1 MPRGRILDEALPLF
15 ARAGIDLGAADK
27 ARAGRRLIIPIPE
40 HDLRVLI
47 VRDTDVPAY
56 VEHGAAHLGI
66 AGRDVLEEQDRD
78 LYEPLDLGIG
88 RCRMVVA
95 EPEDRPVDENAQVHL
110 RYATKFA
117 EITRR
122 HLQARGTVAEII
134 KLYGSI
140 EIAPLVGLAD
150 RIVDLVSTGETLR
163 QHRLREVE
171 TILEVS
177 ARICVG
183 RAAAKLH
190 GDRID
195 DLLSAAARR
204 RSRRAKRRGTSRAL
218 EARVAVQDRRP
229 EHLACGHGGR
239 ERGPR
244 LRDARAAGDVQ
255 CGGRQRVDG
264 EGVLVVHPAHQRL
277 RAGRQERSALLG
289 VRQGPAQRHGSLRER
304 HHRRGDVPDGPVV
317 AQAVHLGVDE
327 RRVQEGD
334 GERHRTRGGVRPLEN
349 PD

>member
-1 MPRGRILDEALPLF
+1 VKKTKAGTKTGSTTGDSTLTIALPRGRILDEALPLF
-15 ARAGIDLGAADK
+15 ARAGIDLGAAEK

-56 VEHGAAHLGI
+56 VEHGAAQLGI

-150 RIVDLVSTGETLR
+150 RIVDLVSSGETLR

-177 ARICVG
+177 ARLCVG

-195 DLLSAAARR
+195 DLVR
-204 RSRRAKRRGTSRAL
+204 
-218 EARVAVQDRRP
+218 
-229 EHLACGHGGR
+229 
-239 ERGPR
+239 
-244 LRDARAAGDVQ
+244 
-255 CGGRQRVDG
+255 
-264 EGVLVVHPAHQRL
+264 RL
-277 RAGRQERSALLG
+277 RA
-289 VRQGPAQRHGSLRER
+289 
-304 HHRRGDVPDGPVV
+304 V
-317 AQAVHLGVDE
+317 AA
-327 RRVQEGD
+327 RA
-334 GERHRTRGGVRPLEN
+334 
-349 PD
+349 